1 MSVSGITAHRQSLNA
16 SLTSPSRFVAVT
28 SAILAFASVPAQAQ
42 DQTVL
47 APISITA
54 TEVAPGGVQID
65 EEELERTNPVDI
77 KDVFEKD
84 PSVHVGGGS
93 DLSRKLYV
101 NGIENTNLNVKIDGA
116 RQVDSAFHHL
126 GTVNID
132 PGMLKTVRVET
143 GIGPVDVGP
152 NALGGSVAFET
163 KDARDI
169 LESDEMWGGFTK
181 FQYNSNGPAHT
192 EVATIAGQY
201 QGFEA
206 LAYGS
211 FDGGDIYEDG
221 DGVPTA
227 GTKPD
232 MDNVIGK
239 FAYSSLDGDRV
250 EFHASHLDD
259 TSIRPNR
266 ANFGALAN
274 GADPSFQ
281 EYRRSSFSISYKDEA
296 PTEMVNPEAVLSY
309 NRSALS
315 IHDLAFGPNL
325 RELYSE
331 TTSYSGKLANTFSTG
346 LGIAETGSVTVG
358 TDFYRDQ
365 GHGIISAS
373 FGGAGVSLDNT
384 ETSENIGLFVQSRLN
399 MTQSLRVSL
408 GIRYD
413 QQWFEGLD
421 GTDISG
427 GGPGGSAN
435 VEYDALSWLTGY
447 AGAATTYGGIPL
459 GESAIY
465 NFAGQWDYEG
475 LSSSRSYSYKLGLKG
490 VEGPFSGDAHVYLT
504 DIDGSHNRGNQIRN
518 NTLDLRS
525 EGFNISGQ
533 YQNDGF
539 LARAS
544 YSQNRLRADDDVLTS
559 GNASFHGLQ
568 TGKTAAVELAKD
580 WYDVGFSMGGSAEYA
595 FEDDTQAATPLDAY
609 LVVNLFAQMQPVD
622 YDFITMRLDVRNLFD
637 RTYVDR
643 VTSGVDNAQVI
654 PFNEPGRS
662 VLATVKIDF

>member
-1 MSVSGITAHRQSLNA
+1 MYVPGIAAHRQVLNEPLA
-16 SLTSPSRFVAVT
+16 SPSRMLAAT
-28 SAILAFASVPAQAQ
+28 TAILAFASFPAQAQ

-54 TEVAPGGVQID
+54 TEVAPGGVQIT

-93 DLSRKLYV
+93 AVSSKIYV

-126 GTVNID
+126 GTAIID

-152 NALGGSVAFET
+152 NALGGSIAFET

-169 LESDEMWGGFTK
+169 LDSDEMWAGFTR
-181 FQYNSNGPAHT
+181 FQFNGNGPSHT

-201 QGFEA
+201 EGFEA

-211 FDGGDIYEDG
+211 FEGGDEYKDG
-221 DGVPTA
+221 NGTVTA

-232 MDNVIGK
+232 MDNVLGK
-239 FAYSSLDGDRV
+239 FAWSGLDGSRV
-250 EFHASHLDD
+250 EFQASHLQDS
-259 TSIRPNR
+259 TLRPNR

-274 GADPSFQ
+274 GAPPTFH
-281 EYRRSSFSISYKDEA
+281 EFKRRSFTISYKDEA
-296 PTEMVNPEAVLSY
+296 PTEMINPEAVLSY
-309 NRSALS
+309 NYSSLFVK
-315 IHDLAFGPNL
+315 DLAFGPNRFDL
-325 RELYSE
+325 DSE
-331 TTSYSGKLANTFSTG
+331 TKSISGKLANTFSTG
-346 LGIAETGSVTVG
+346 LGVAETGSVTVG
-358 TDFYRDQ
+358 TDFYRDE
-365 GHGIISAS
+365 GHGRPSGG

-384 ETSENIGLFVQSRLN
+384 ETSHNVGLFAQSRLN
-399 MTQSLRVSL
+399 VTQRLRVSL

-413 QQWFEGLD
+413 QQWFEGID
-421 GTDISG
+421 ATDISG

-465 NFAGQWDYEG
+465 NFAGQWDYQG
-475 LSSSRSYSYKLGLKG
+475 LSSSRSYSYKLGFKG

-504 DIDGSHNRGNQIRN
+504 DINGSHDRGNQVRN
-518 NTLDLRS
+518 ATRDLRS
-525 EGFNISGQ
+525 EGYNISGQ
-533 YQNDGF
+533 FQDDG
-539 LARAS
+539 LLLRAS
-544 YSQNRLRADDDVLTS
+544 FSNNRLRSDGAVLTS
-559 GNASFHGLQ
+559 GAASFHGLQ
-568 TGKTAAVELAKD
+568 TGKTAALEVAKD
-580 WYDVGFSMGGSAEYA
+580 WYDVGFSMGASAEYA
-595 FEDDTQAATPLDAY
+595 FSDSTQAATPNDSY
-609 LVVNLFAQMQPVD
+609 LVANIFAQMQPVE

-643 VTSGVDNAQVI
+643 ATSGVDNAQVI